1 MVFISDV
8 SHMSSP
14 DERIAVIQ
22 KQLIELRKIY
32 LQLKSEVSSI
42 DRRRKRFRRKERE
55 GEMTFLVSNQR
66 EKVAL
71 AIWIS
76 FIHEC
81 I

>member
-1 MVFISDV
+1 
-8 SHMSSP
+8 MSSP

-55 GEMTFLVSNQR
+55 AQAQAAALMAARSLANISNS
-66 EKVAL
+66 AP
-71 AIWIS
+71 APTAPS
-76 FIHEC
+76 AS
-81 I
+81 